1 MVKIKRKCVHHGKAE
16 AVTLKI
22 KRKCAHHG
30 IAEAVVIWVS
40 IVEEAL
46 WMITLIKKGYFI

>member
-1 MVKIKRKCVHHGKAE
+1 METWHYNEV
-16 AVTLKI
+16 LKI
-22 KRKCAHHG
+22 KRNCACQG
-30 IAEAVVIWVS
+30 KAEAVVIWVS